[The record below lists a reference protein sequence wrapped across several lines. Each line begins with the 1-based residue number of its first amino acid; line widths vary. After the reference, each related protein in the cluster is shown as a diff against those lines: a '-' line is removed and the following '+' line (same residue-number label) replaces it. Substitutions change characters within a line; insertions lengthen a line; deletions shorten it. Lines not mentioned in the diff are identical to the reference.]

1 VSERERER
9 EREREKR
16 EHAGANRL
24 KKHAKTA
31 HHLSVYIFARVVCV
45 CTSK

>member
-1 VSERERER
+1 ER

-31 HHLSVYIFARVVCV
+31 HHHLSVYIFARVVCM

>member
-1 VSERERER
+1 MSERER

-16 EHAGANRL
+16 EQAGANRARAL
-24 KKHAKTA
+24 KKHAKSA
-31 HHLSVYIFARVVCV
+31 HLSVYIFARLVCT